1 VIPGPPAPAPP
12 PRGKI
17 VIALPERK
25 VQRALQ
31 RLAGAARWPVELVAD
46 AAALAAA
53 VDADAIAVV
62 DAGLA
67 RAHPALRERPA
78 RAWIAVPG
86 DGSAATEPQTVEALL
101 EAGWTHIAAHPMPV
115 LAEEL
120 LATLLKVI
128 RGDAFGVEKYLA
140 WGAEVRGLALEDT
153 GDRGA
158 AVAAVAADTAA
169 AGLPERV
176 GSLAGVI
183 VDELLANALYAAPVD
198 EAGQRFRA
206 REPRDQR
213 RALAGRDLVTVRW
226 GTDARYLAIEV
237 RDRWGTLDAA
247 AVARRLASGA
257 AKVPSGSD
265 SSIVTGLGGMGFLLV
280 YACCTQLVIGA
291 APGALTEVIA
301 LLDLRYGPAELG
313 CATSFHAFRAGV
325 GAGAGAP

>member
-1 VIPGPPAPAPP
+1 VIPGPPPAPPPAPP

-17 VIALPERK
+17 VIAHPDRK
-25 VQRALQ
+25 VQRVLH
-31 RLAGAARWPVELVAD
+31 RLAGAARWPVQLVAD
-46 AAALAAA
+46 ADALAAA

-67 RAHPALRERPA
+67 RARPALRSRPA

-86 DGSAATEPQTVEALL
+86 DGSAAAEPQTVETLL
-101 EAGWTHIAAHPMPV
+101 EAGWTHVAAHPMPV

-128 RGDAFGVEKYLA
+128 RGDAFGLEKYLA
-140 WGAEVRGLALEDT
+140 WGVEVRGLALEDA

-158 AVAAVAADTAA
+158 AVAAVAADVTAV
-169 AGLPERV
+169 GLSERV

-183 VDELLANALYAAPVD
+183 ADELLTNAVYAAPLD

-206 REPRDQR
+206 RAPRDQR
-213 RALAGRDLVTVRW
+213 RGLTGRDAVTMRW

-247 AVARRLASGA
+247 AVARRIASGA

-265 SSIVTGLGGMGFLLV
+265 SSITTGLGGMGFLLV
-280 YACCTQLVIGA
+280 YACCTELVIGT

-313 CATSFHAFRAGV
+313 CATSFNGFRVDA
-325 GAGAGAP
+325 AAP